1 VSSSVVA
8 SFFSRF
14 LLPLPPLPQ
23 VEKRNNADGSVTE
36 ITTIRKTLADG
47 SVETTTKTR
56 TTGVPVNDVQS
67 ELKQVRAP
75 PGASAESAGRRG
87 VKTLRFVW
95 CVCLPRATQR
105 ER

>member
-1 VSSSVVA
+1 VG

-14 LLPLPPLPQ
+14 LPLSPLRQ

-56 TTGVPVNDVQS
+56 TTGVPVSDVQS

-75 PGASAESAGRRG
+75 PPGRVVAWCLRVLTASTA
-87 VKTLRFVW
+87 
-95 CVCLPRATQR
+95 R